1 MMEPYELEDFKSK
14 REELIDLSDKGI
26 LPFKLKDIDQDEMS
40 FIIFELDDFP
50 ETQQEIKELLHKEV
64 NYRKTYENVD

>member
-1 MMEPYELEDFKSK
+1 MEPYELEDFKSK

-26 LPFKLKDIDQDEMS
+26 LPFKLKDVDQDEMS

-50 ETQQEIKELLHKEV
+50 KTQQEIKELLHKEV
-64 NYRKTYENVD
+64 NYRKTYEDVG

>member
-1 MMEPYELEDFKSK
+1 MELYELEDFKLK

-26 LPFKLKDIDQDEMS
+26 LPFKLKDVDQDEMS

-50 ETQQEIKELLHKEV
+50 ETQQEIKELLHREV
-64 NYRKTYENVD
+64 NYRKTYEDVD